1 MSYIFGKLRH
11 LAIIWAIR
19 KSFQC
24 ILQGVTF
31 LLANQTRLSP
41 TSENE
46 SYQIEMKSFLTLVH
60 SSNFS
65 KRPIIDGIP
74 QSRQNTHFEFQTSS
88 LEEALSILKYFRLIF
103 WYYEI
108 LRNYYYL
115 LETCLYNCR
124 KIELFGLLKVE
135 NLRVKAI
142 YYWMMLKLFVI

>member
-1 MSYIFGKLRH
+1 MRVKPSEMELNVYKKNIWKAMALSYNLGYQE
-11 LAIIWAIR
+11 
-19 KSFQC
+19 S
-24 ILQGVTF
+24 ILEQGVRF
-31 LLANQTRLSP
+31 LLANHTRLSP

-103 WYYEI
+103 
-108 LRNYYYL
+108 
-115 LETCLYNCR
+115 
-124 KIELFGLLKVE
+124 
-135 NLRVKAI
+135 
-142 YYWMMLKLFVI
+142 